1 MGSINDQEFLIQRE
15 TVPGTPVTTAM
26 RSYHGLKAKMGYAS
40 EGQSFRGGGYR
51 VNTSR
56 NTTMESGEHEIEA
69 PQCFNALL
77 PVCASVFGMPVS
89 TPLTAAPTKG
99 ATHVFRLKG
108 RGKRTPVA
116 FTGIYGEQGEAFQLP
131 YLVFNDFDFGVQ
143 RSELKFETSAISRTP
158 VANTTWPAT
167 GVTEVPAV
175 PINSREYDVFLD
187 DTSANWG
194 TTQYL
199 TAYDVGF
206 SIGEIWGFDA
216 PINSAFKS
224 FAGLVENSE
233 VDYEGEMQVGVN
245 AAARALLD
253 TFADGALKYVRI
265 QADGPII
272 DGTDRY
278 SIQIDYVL
286 RVTGPGK
293 VDTAPNSPTLVLP
306 FAYELAADPDSGD
319 AIVVTL
325 TNSVLT
331 V

>member
-1 MGSINDQEFLIQRE
+1 MGSINDQQFLIQRE
-15 TVPGTPVTTAM
+15 TVPGTPVTSAM
-26 RSYHGLKAKMGYAS
+26 RSYHGLKAKMGYAT

-77 PVCASVFGMPVS
+77 PVIASVIGLPTS
-89 TPLTAAPTKG
+89 TPLVGAPTKG

-116 FTGIYGEQGEAFQLP
+116 FTGIYGESGEAFLLP
-131 YLVFNDFDFGVQ
+131 YLVFNELEMGIQ
-143 RSELKFETSAISRTP
+143 RSELKFETAAISRTP
-158 VANTTWPAT
+158 IANTTWPAT
-167 GVTEVPAV
+167 GVTEVISV

-187 DTSANWG
+187 NTSATWG

-199 TAYDVGF
+199 TAYDFGF
-206 SIGEIWGFDA
+206 SIGETWGFDA

-224 FAGLVENSE
+224 FAGLVENEE
-233 VDYEGEMQVGVN
+233 VDYEGSMQVGVN
-245 AAARALLD
+245 AAARSLLD
-253 TFADGALKYVRI
+253 TFSDGALKYVRI
-265 QADGPII
+265 AADGPII

-278 SIQIDYVL
+278 SIQIDYVI
-286 RVTGPGK
+286 RITSPGK

-306 FAYELAADPDSGD
+306 FDYELASDPDTGD

-325 TNSVLT
+325 VNSVLT